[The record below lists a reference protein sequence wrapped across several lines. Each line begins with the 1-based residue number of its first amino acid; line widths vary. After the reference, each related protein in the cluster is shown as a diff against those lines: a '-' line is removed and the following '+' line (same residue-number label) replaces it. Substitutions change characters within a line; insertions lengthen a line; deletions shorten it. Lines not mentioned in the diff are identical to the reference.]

1 PTTIPPAP
9 PSQGFTPVP
18 MAAAPPPG
26 KSHRT
31 LWIGLGAL
39 AAILALVASATVLPH
54 FFATH
59 AGQKSGS
66 AAAGTQTASNTTPAA
81 NPAAPAAAGS
91 QPAAQPSSPSAA
103 TPAANPATTPAPT
116 KTGTSTAPASS
127 GAAANSAPEPPKK
140 VAPEPPVD
148 EAAPAPVPVAPPAPA
163 GPTPEELHRA
173 RNRYMDLDARADT
186 VRSGVEQLRRQQ
198 QSQGYD
204 MRGDMVGALNRLNN
218 NLREAD
224 RALNDHDLEMAR
236 DYMDHANHE
245 LETLERFLGGR

>member
-1 PTTIPPAP
+1 
-9 PSQGFTPVP
+9 
-18 MAAAPPPG
+18 
-26 KSHRT
+26 
-31 LWIGLGAL
+31 
-39 AAILALVASATVLPH
+39 
-54 FFATH
+54 
-59 AGQKSGS
+59 
-66 AAAGTQTASNTTPAA
+66 
-81 NPAAPAAAGS
+81 
-91 QPAAQPSSPSAA
+91 AQPSSPSAA